1 MKKINIK
8 MALKNE
14 YTASQK
20 EVSLIDIP
28 KLSYLALQGIGNPNT
43 SPMYQEVIEAL
54 YAVAYTIKFKIKKE
68 KEIDFGVMPL
78 ETLWWLPDGEE
89 RMEEANKSNWCWES
103 LIMQPAFIDEQ
114 MVCEVIE
121 EVSHKKKLV
130 LDKAIKLKTLEEG
143 LVMQIMHKGPYDEE
157 QEQIALLHQAIQEKG
172 YRAKGLH
179 HEIYLND
186 PRRTLPNNLKT
197 IIRQPVSLSK

>member
-43 SPMYQEVIEAL
+43 SRMYQEVIEAL

-89 RMEEANKSNWCWES
+89 RMEEANKSNW
-103 LIMQPAFIDEQ
+103 
-114 MVCEVIE
+114 
-121 EVSHKKKLV
+121 
-130 LDKAIKLKTLEEG
+130 
-143 LVMQIMHKGPYDEE
+143 
-157 QEQIALLHQAIQEKG
+157 
-172 YRAKGLH
+172 
-179 HEIYLND
+179 
-186 PRRTLPNNLKT
+186 
-197 IIRQPVSLSK
+197 